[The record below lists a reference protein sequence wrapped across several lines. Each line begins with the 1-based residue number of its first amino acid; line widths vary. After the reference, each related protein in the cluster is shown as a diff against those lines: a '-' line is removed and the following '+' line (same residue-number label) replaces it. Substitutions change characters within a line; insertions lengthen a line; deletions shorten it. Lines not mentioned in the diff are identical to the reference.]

1 MRRGTQKMTNEESS
15 LDASGIILPVP
26 DPPIGGEPHIL
37 TEVRMAISKLKYGK
51 AATICDIPAEMLKSG
66 GEPMRGREFSR
77 RFLTAYIDLKNAFNS
92 MHQESLWEILRLKGI
107 LTRIIGLMVSLHTS
121 TESAV
126 NDVAILSE
134 SLESLVPVLGAFSN
148 KAMPLG
154 LEGVDMTGVM
164 AALHDR
170 HALVDFSAPLW
181 LDGKTIMY
189 KRPVRGSDIAG
200 FVKPFTPEL
209 WSLVMASTC
218 LAFLVTGAVHLGQAL
233 GPGGD
238 AKQERRRPGGGQL
251 IREEVIDSANRS
263 FLWTFSALL
272 GQSVAHV
279 PSSAPVRAFAGVWL
293 VASLVVGAVYRSNLK
308 AMLILPKF
316 SLPFDSLAQFVETD
330 IQLFTAKNALMD
342 RAIQEAPPDSLLG
355 RLKARKVAHQDLFRA
370 FQDVKD
376 GVLAGSGSMISGWHF
391 LHTDFSLTGK
401 CDTYMMSELMFQ
413 TTSQCLAFPKG
424 SRLKAKVDRV
434 IHGLKE
440 FGILDHLL
448 RRAIHNA
455 TECLKPLSAQADNS
469 LRPLELGDFYGVFCI
484 YLGGMVLCTFVF
496 LAEKVIGSRSKRRL
510 EDEVTGGQRGR
521 RP

>member
-1 MRRGTQKMTNEESS
+1 MDRGNVLKLE
-15 LDASGIILPVP
+15 AKGGC
-26 DPPIGGEPHIL
+26 DPAPPSALTPCYEVVEP
-37 TEVRMAISKLKYGK
+37 KKYEW
-51 AATICDIPAEMLKSG
+51 T
-66 GEPMRGREFSR
+66 
-77 RFLTAYIDLKNAFNS
+77 DLVDLA
-92 MHQESLWEILRLKGI
+92 HR
-107 LTRIIGLMVSLHTS
+107 
-121 TESAV
+121 
-126 NDVAILSE
+126 SE
-134 SLESLVPVLGAFSN
+134 
-148 KAMPLG
+148 
-154 LEGVDMTGVM
+154 VDMTGLM
-164 AALHDR
+164 AALHER
-170 HALVDFSAPLW
+170 HELVDFSVPLW

-233 GPGGD
+233 APGGD
-238 AKQERRRPGGGQL
+238 AEQERKRPGGGQQ
-251 IREEVIDSANRS
+251 IREEVIDSANNS

-272 GQSVAHV
+272 GQSVARV
-279 PSSAPVRAFAGVWL
+279 PSSAHVRVVAGVWL

-316 SLPFDSLAQFVETD
+316 YLPFDTLAQFAATD
-330 IQLFTAKNALMD
+330 IQLFTPKNGLMD

-355 RLKARKVAHQDLFRA
+355 RLKDRKIAHQELFRA
-370 FQDVKD
+370 FQGVKE
-376 GVLAGSGSMISGWHF
+376 GIFAGSGSQVSGWFF
-391 LHTDFSLTGK
+391 LHNDFSLTGE
-401 CDTYMMSELMFQ
+401 CNTYMMSELMFQ

-448 RRAIHNA
+448 RRTIHNA

-469 LRPLELGDFYGVFCI
+469 LRPLELGDFHGVFSI

-496 LAEKVIGSRSKRRL
+496 LAERVIGSRAKKRS
-510 EDEVTGGQRGR
+510 EVEVTGGQRGR